1 MKIKMLIPLFLTT
14 ALFLPAQTWQISNPQ
29 ESLTFEVTLDDGSL
43 SYRLFDKNTV
53 YIEPSPLGIET
64 AAAALTGN
72 LSFVSE
78 KRGSVT
84 QSYRIGHGK
93 KSQYANSGN
102 SLTLTFAAADE
113 TRLGLEIQVYPD
125 GAAFRYTGNWG
136 STTVLSE
143 KTGFKLKPGIRAW
156 MQTYDKPALG
166 APAYEKPY
174 TRTVTGT
181 HADTVRPN
189 NGWCLPALFEPA
201 PGRFVLIADAD
212 VRENYCGIRLNAD
225 CTDGLYTVR
234 FPYGG
239 DAKGHGEVCPRI
251 DGEFASPWRVLIA
264 GDLATVF
271 ESTLVTDVS
280 AELDPVFDG
289 TFPEWV
295 RPGRSAWNW
304 GHYHNIRWNSGY
316 KREVKAAAAARELGW
331 EYSLVDANWN
341 TWGIDPYKKVKT
353 LIDAAGGEVGIWLWY
368 NSGGKHNSVTEAP
381 RNKMDNREIRRAE
394 MEKLAALGVK
404 GLKIDFFH
412 SEKQAMIRN
421 YLEIL
426 EDAAEYG
433 LMINFHGCA
442 LPKGWERRFPNLM
455 TAEAVFGGEQYH
467 FGINAGPH
475 ADENLYFV
483 FTRNITAPMDFTPV
497 IFEPYYLSCGST
509 YGHSLAQAVMFE
521 SGIIH
526 YADTVH
532 DPKAGYRKVFAAYPE
547 VEILMK
553 AIPADW
559 DESILLEGDPDTHAV
574 IARRKGDNWFVA
586 GFNAS
591 AEKKTVTIDLTR
603 FAGQN
608 KTEIVLAADGP
619 TADSFDART
628 LPAAD
633 NPVLTVTMDK
643 DGGFTALIR

>member
-1 MKIKMLIPLFLTT
+1 MKSVMIFPLFLLS
-14 ALFLPAQTWQISNPQ
+14 AAFLPAQTWQISNPQ
-29 ESLTFEVTLDDGSL
+29 KTLTFEVSLTEGRL
-43 SYRLFDKNTV
+43 SYRLFDSKTI
-53 YIEPSPLGIET
+53 YIESSPLG
-64 AAAALTGN
+64 LTTESAS
-72 LSFVSE
+72 LSAGFSPVSE
-78 KRGSVT
+78 KRGTVT
-84 QSYRIGHGK
+84 QNYRINHGK
-93 KSQYANSGN
+93 KSYCTNSGN
-102 SLTLTFAAADE
+102 TLSLIFENPDGN
-113 TRLGLEIQVYPD
+113 RLGLEIQVYTD

-136 STTVLSE
+136 ATTILNE

-156 MQTYDKPALG
+156 MQTYEKPMIG
-166 APAYEKPY
+166 GPSYEKPY
-174 TRTVTGT
+174 TRTVAGT
-181 HADTVRPN
+181 HAVTVRPN

-201 PGRFVLIADAD
+201 PGRFLLIADAD
-212 VRENYCGIRLNAD
+212 VRENYCGVRLESE
-225 CTDGLYTVR
+225 CTDGLYRVR
-234 FPYGG
+234 FPEEG

-280 AELDPVFDG
+280 AELDPVFGG
-289 TFPEWV
+289 TYPEWV
-295 RPGRSAWNW
+295 KPGRSAWNW

-316 KREVKAAAAARELGW
+316 KRELKAAAAARELGW

-341 TWGIDPYKKVKT
+341 TWGINPYKKVKT

-381 RNKMDNREIRRAE
+381 RNKMADREIRRAE

-467 FGINAGPH
+467 FGIDAGPH
-475 ADENLYFV
+475 ANENLYFV
-483 FTRNITAPMDFTPV
+483 FTRNAVAPMDFTPV

-521 SGIIH
+521 
-526 YADTVH
+526 
-532 DPKAGYRKVFAAYPE
+532 
-547 VEILMK
+547 
-553 AIPADW
+553 
-559 DESILLEGDPDTHAV
+559 
-574 IARRKGDNWFVA
+574 
-586 GFNAS
+586 
-591 AEKKTVTIDLTR
+591 
-603 FAGQN
+603 
-608 KTEIVLAADGP
+608 
-619 TADSFDART
+619 
-628 LPAAD
+628 
-633 NPVLTVTMDK
+633 
-643 DGGFTALIR
+643 